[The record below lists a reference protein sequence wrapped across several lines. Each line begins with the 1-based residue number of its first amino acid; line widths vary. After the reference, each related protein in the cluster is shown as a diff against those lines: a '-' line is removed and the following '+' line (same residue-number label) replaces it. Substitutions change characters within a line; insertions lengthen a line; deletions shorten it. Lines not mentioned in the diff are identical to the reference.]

1 MKPKIDKTKFDLI
14 TVEGEKYENDVLIR
28 LNGTF
33 VPIPSGHLPIDFRPK
48 IIYNCSK
55 NNNKTPLHRR
65 RVGLFYPKTERVGAL
80 SAERKVL

>member
-33 VPIPSGHLPIDFRPK
+33 VPIPTGHMPIDFHQEEK
-48 IIYNCSK
+48 YNLCK
-55 NNNKTPLHRR
+55 R
-65 RVGLFYPKTERVGAL
+65 
-80 SAERKVL
+80 